1 MEEKVLADKEM
12 VYSRPIEAVKIH
24 KKAAATEEQLAYS
37 KLLNVGMKLGLLLL
51 IITFIVYV
59 SGILSPHVPVNDL
72 PKYWKMPVHKYL
84 TATGVHAGW
93 SWLGMLGKGDFLNFI
108 GIVFL
113 AGVTIVCYLRIIPVF
128 LKKKDTIYAVLAIV
142 EVLVL
147 TLAASG
153 LLKAGGH

>member
-1 MEEKVLADKEM
+1 MEEKVLADEEM

-72 PKYWKMPVHKYL
+72 PKYWKMSVHKYL

-113 AGVTIVCYLRIIPVF
+113 A
-128 LKKKDTIYAVLAIV
+128 
-142 EVLVL
+142 
-147 TLAASG
+147 
-153 LLKAGGH
+153 